1 MWKRGLTLWTSG
13 DHDDN
18 MVESEVRRE
27 NEEDRRPKT
36 SQIADTC
43 KSEGL
48 FDGLKKEHYS
58 PLVPAGILWRT
69 FSAGSK
75 EIRKIHARIVVLAGN
90 CRLGDFLGPR

>member
-48 FDGLKKEHYS
+48 FDGLKRNTILHLYPLAYS
-58 PLVPAGILWRT
+58 GVLFPLAVKDHTTPI
-69 FSAGSK
+69 
-75 EIRKIHARIVVLAGN
+75 
-90 CRLGDFLGPR
+90 